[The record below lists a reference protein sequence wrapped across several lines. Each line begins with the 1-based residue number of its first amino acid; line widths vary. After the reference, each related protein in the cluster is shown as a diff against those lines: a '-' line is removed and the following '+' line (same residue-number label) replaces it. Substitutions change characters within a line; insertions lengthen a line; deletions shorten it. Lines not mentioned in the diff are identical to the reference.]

1 MLQSRLVVFVL
12 RAVLVVAA
20 LWLLVLLTFALPGEL
35 SDGTPEPGV
44 RLPTQIVL
52 SLVLLSVL
60 AVIVCIWRL
69 LTLIGR
75 DRLFSDASRRWVD
88 AIVWSLAIGW
98 ALVAGFA
105 LAVTAVIFFTPEI
118 RDPGIP
124 MLLFGVVV
132 LSSLPLLLMI
142 VMRGLL
148 RQATGYR
155 AELEEVI

>member
-1 MLQSRLVVFVL
+1 MLSRF
-12 RAVLVVAA
+12 AVLLLRVALVAAA
-20 LWLLVLLTFALPGEL
+20 LWLLALLAFSLPGEL
-35 SDGTPEPGV
+35 SDGSADPSV
-44 RLPTQIVL
+44 RIPVQIVL

-69 LTLIGR
+69 LTLIRR
-75 DRLFSDASRRWVD
+75 DRFFGDASRRWVD
-88 AIVWSLAIGW
+88 AIVWSLAVGW
-98 ALVAGFA
+98 ALLAGFA
-105 LAVTAVIFFTPEI
+105 LAVTATIFFTPEI

-124 MLLFGVVV
+124 VLLFGIVV

>member
-1 MLQSRLVVFVL
+1 MLRSRLVVLCL
-12 RAVLVVAA
+12 RIVLVVAA
-20 LWLLVLLTFALPGEL
+20 LWLLVLLVLSLPGEL
-35 SDGTPEPGV
+35 SDGTPDASV
-44 RLPTQIVL
+44 RVPTQIVL
-52 SLVLLSVL
+52 SLVLLTVL

-69 LTLIGR
+69 LTLISR

-98 ALVAGFA
+98 VLLAGFA
-105 LAVTAVIFFTPEI
+105 LVVTAVIFFTPEI

-132 LSSLPLLLMI
+132 LSSLPLLLMV

>member
-1 MLQSRLVVFVL
+1 
-12 RAVLVVAA
+12 VLVLAA
-20 LWLLVLLTFALPGEL
+20 LWLLVLIGFALPGEL
-35 SDGTPEPGV
+35 SDGTPAPGV
-44 RLPTQIVL
+44 RLPVQVVL

-75 DRLFSDASRRWVD
+75 DRLFSEASRRWVD

-98 ALVAGFA
+98 SLLAGLALVI
-105 LAVTAVIFFTPEI
+105 TATIFFTPEI

-132 LSSLPLLLMI
+132 LASLPLLLMV

-155 AELEEVI
+155 AELDEVI

>member
-1 MLQSRLVVFVL
+1 MLRSRLVVLLL
-12 RAVLVVAA
+12 RAVLVLAA
-20 LWLLVLLTFALPGEL
+20 IWLLVLVAFSLPGEL
-35 SDGTPEPGV
+35 SDGTPEPGA
-44 RLPTQIVL
+44 RLPAQIVL

-98 ALVAGFA
+98 SLLAGFA
-105 LAVTAVIFFTPEI
+105 LVVTAVIFFTPEI
-118 RDPGIP
+118 RDPGVP

-132 LSSLPLLLMI
+132 LSSLPLLLML

>member
-1 MLQSRLVVFVL
+1 MLRSRLIVL
-12 RAVLVVAA
+12 LLRVALVTAA
-20 LWLLVLLTFALPGEL
+20 LWLLVLLAFALPGEL
-35 SDGTPEPGV
+35 SDGAPEAAARVPV
-44 RLPTQIVL
+44 QIVL

-69 LTLIGR
+69 LTLITR

-98 ALVAGFA
+98 ALLAGFA
-105 LAVTAVIFFTPEI
+105 LVVTAIIFFTPEI
-118 RDPGIP
+118 RDPGVP
-124 MLLFGVVV
+124 MLLFGIVV
-132 LSSLPLLLMI
+132 LSSLPLLLMV

>member
-1 MLQSRLVVFVL
+1 MLRSRLVVLLL
-12 RAVLVVAA
+12 RAVLVLAA
-20 LWLLVLLTFALPGEL
+20 IWLLVLVAFSLPGEL
-35 SDGTPEPGV
+35 SDGTPEPGA
-44 RLPTQIVL
+44 RLPAQIVL

-98 ALVAGFA
+98 GLLAGFA
-105 LAVTAVIFFTPEI
+105 LVVTAVIFFTPEI
-118 RDPGIP
+118 RDPGVP

-132 LSSLPLLLMI
+132 LSSLPLLLML

-155 AELEEVI
+155 AELDEVI